1 MNYVKLLFS
10 ATSDDKKALIQACLY
25 DEEIL
30 GLEEFDDSVAIY
42 FKEDKF
48 NEVEFQASYQTLL
61 GPYQKEIMPHMN
73 WNAQWE
79 SNFEPILIHEEV
91 GIRASFHPPFKD
103 IAYDLVITPKMSFG
117 TGHHETTQMMITWM
131 CEVDFMNK
139 SVFDFGCGTG
149 ILAIFAHKKG
159 ASHILGTD
167 NDPWSVENAQ
177 ENCIQNNCPNI
188 QISDTPI
195 EQVQGPF
202 DIILANIN
210 LNILLA
216 HLGHLSKL
224 LKPKGKIFLS
234 GILVTDLEIMT
245 ECLNSQGFSVVG
257 QKQEK
262 NWLSLYAILS

>member
-1 MNYVKLLFS
+1 MNYIKLLFKHTS
-10 ATSDDKKALIQACLY
+10 AEKKALISACLY
-25 DEEIL
+25 DEDIL
-30 GLEEFDDSVAIY
+30 GQEEFEDEVAIY
-42 FKEDKF
+42 FEEAIF
-48 NEVEFQASYQTLL
+48 NEVEFQAKYQALL
-61 GPYQKEIMPHMN
+61 GPFEKEILPHIN

-79 SNFEPILIHEEV
+79 SNFEPIRIHQEV
-91 GIRASFHPPFKD
+91 GVRASFHPPFED
-103 IAYDLVITPKMSFG
+103 VHYDLVITPKMSFG

-131 CEVDFMNK
+131 CEAEFTNK

-149 ILAIFAHKKG
+149 ILAIFAAKKG
-159 ASHILGTD
+159 ATQVLGTD
-167 NDPWSVENAQ
+167 NDPWSVENAK
-177 ENCIQNNCPNI
+177 ENCIQNNCPDI

-234 GILVTDLEIMT
+234 GILIDDLATMT
-245 ECLNSQGFSVVG
+245 ECLNSLGFSVVG